1 MDPRLLRILSKQ
13 REAGFP
19 GLAGS
24 AIDAAIR
31 VSEALLNE
39 LLGGFFPAGG
49 ALRGVTIHPHAG
61 NRLGVRVTLA
71 KPAFLPP
78 MTLGLA
84 IERQPRLPADPVLV
98 LELTGAAGMLRLVAP
113 AITGMGLLPHGVR
126 FEDGRFFVDV
136 RLLLLERGQADLL
149 DHLSELQITSEE
161 GAVVVKM
168 VAQPRPAS

>member
-1 MDPRLLRILSKQ
+1 MDPRLLQILSKQ

-24 AIDAAIR
+24 SIDAALR
-31 VSEALLNE
+31 LSETLLNE
-39 LLGGFFPAGG
+39 VLAGFVPAGG
-49 ALRGVTIHPHAG
+49 AVRAVTIHPHVG

-71 KPAFLPP
+71 RPAFLPP
-78 MTLGLA
+78 MTLSLA

-98 LELTGAAGMLRLVAP
+98 LELTGAAGMLRLAAP
-113 AITGMGLLPHGVR
+113 AITSMGVLPHAVR

-149 DHLSELQITSEE
+149 DHVSELQVASEE

-168 VAQPRPAS
+168 VAQPRPAP